1 MSPFISLRFKSL
13 LGAGMLAA
21 GLLSLAQGPACAQ
34 TRTAELDRIQAPAQ
48 ALPRPEQRV
57 ALVIG
62 NSNYRNVAQ
71 LPNPDN
77 DAQSMAQFLNSAGFE
92 VISATDV
99 TQNDMIQVV
108 QDFSDKVAER
118 GPNTVAMIYYAG
130 HGVQVAGENYLI
142 PVDAKVAPAVRP
154 RQQFAAARRRDGD
167 AGIDPE
173 PAAHRVLD
181 ACRNNPFPTI
191 DDGGRGLAMVDAPL
205 RSIVGYSTA
214 PGAEALD
221 GRTAATAPIRSLPAY
236 RARAE
241 LADRAAVQAHSSRG
255 EPCDRGHADAVGQ
268 LVLDQQDFYFFGDT
282 AVACDPPARARP
294 GGADGREPAVASV
307 RPGL

>member
-62 NSNYRNVAQ
+62 NSNYRNVAP

-77 DAQSMAQFLNSAGFE
+77 DAQSVAEFLNSAGFE

-99 TQNDMIQVV
+99 TQNDMIRVV
-108 QDFSDKVAER
+108 QDFSDKITER
-118 GPNTVAMIYYAG
+118 GPDTVAMIYYAG

-142 PVDAKVAPAVRP
+142 PVDAKVATPTDLVNNSLRLVDLMATLERS
-154 RQQFAAARRRDGD
+154 R
-167 AGIDPE
+167 AG
-173 PAAHRVLD
+173 
-181 ACRNNPFPTI
+181 C
-191 DDGGRGLAMVDAPL
+191 
-205 RSIVGYSTA
+205 
-214 PGAEALD
+214 
-221 GRTAATAPIRSLPAY
+221 
-236 RARAE
+236 
-241 LADRAAVQAHSSRG
+241 
-255 EPCDRGHADAVGQ
+255 
-268 LVLDQQDFYFFGDT
+268 
-282 AVACDPPARARP
+282 
-294 GGADGREPAVASV
+294 AS
-307 RPGL
+307 